1 MKNTKKNTFL
11 MLFAAAALNV
21 TAIAQNTEQKL
32 DDMGRMTLAAYVP
45 QQIDKMPE
53 AARTML
59 SNKLG
64 QVATQ
69 NGMGGAAKNERF
81 IITCNITVL
90 TKDIL
95 PGPPPMTALTLDI
108 TLYIGDGIAGTKFSS
123 KSIQV
128 KGVGTNET
136 KAYIEGIKMIK
147 PTDPSIQAF
156 VEEGKKKIM
165 AYYNTKCDFIIKDA
179 QTLASQDKYEE
190 AIYNLVSVPDVCK
203 ECYDKCMAA
212 VAPMYKKKIDRDCK
226 LKLAEAT
233 NLWNASQDMDAAN
246 SAGAILSTIEPAA
259 ACYGEAKALSARIAK
274 KVNEIDKREWAYIM
288 KEQQQ
293 TSELIKAYRD
303 VGVAYGNGQP
313 DTVSYNIVG
322 WW

>member
-1 MKNTKKNTFL
+1 MKNTKRSSFL
-11 MLFAAAALNV
+11 LLLAAAALNI
-21 TAIAQNTEQKL
+21 TAVAQNTEKKL
-32 DDMGRMTLAAYVP
+32 EDMGRLTLAAFVP

-53 AARTML
+53 AARSML
-59 SNKLG
+59 SNKLA
-64 QVATQ
+64 QVVTQ

-108 TLYIGDGIAGTKFSS
+108 TLYIGDGIAGTKFAS
-123 KSIQV
+123 KSVQV

-147 PTDPSIQAF
+147 PSDPSIQAF
-156 VEEGKKKIM
+156 IEEGKKKII

-190 AIYNLVSVPDVCK
+190 AIYNLTSVPDVCK
-203 ECYDKCMAA
+203 DCYDKCMAA

-226 LKLAEAT
+226 MKLAEAT
-233 NLWNASQDMDAAN
+233 NLWNANQDIDAAN
-246 SAGAILSTIEPAA
+246 SAGALLATIEPAA
-259 ACYGEAKALSARIAK
+259 ACYGEAKALSARISK
-274 KVNEIDKREWAYIM
+274 KVTEIDKREWAYIM

-313 DTVSYNIVG
+313 DTVSYNVIG